1 MFVTAKGE
9 TATYV
14 LPIAGRLSF
23 PAAVHKDKKMKT
35 VFLASVAAATLIAAP
50 AFAQN
55 AIGSVGVAYNYAD
68 VENTDVNRGV
78 IDGTVASPV
87 FGDWTV
93 TFNAEA
99 AYTDVK
105 HGGDETTLA
114 GAVHLSKKINDMR
127 FGGFV
132 AASEFLGGG
141 TMTTFGVEGQKYLER
156 ATLTGVASY
165 GTVHNADI
173 WNVAADA
180 AFYATP
186 QLRLNAGAAYANAD
200 NLFVGGSVDAWS
212 VGVGAEYQFADS
224 PYSVFGGYDYAK
236 SSDLDAD
243 ANVFKIGVRY
253 SFGGGLQA
261 RDQAGAN
268 LGRTVGGVAALRGN

>member
-1 MFVTAKGE
+1 
-9 TATYV
+9 
-14 LPIAGRLSF
+14 
-23 PAAVHKDKKMKT
+23 MKT

-50 AFAQN
+50 AFAQD

-68 VENTDVNRGV
+68 VEGIDVNRGV

-93 TFNAEA
+93 TFNAEG
-99 AYTDVK
+99 AYTDVQ

-114 GAVHLSKKINDMR
+114 GAVHLSKKIEDMR

-132 AASEFLGGG
+132 GASEALGG
-141 TMTTFGVEGQKYLER
+141 TMTTFGLEGQKYLDR

-165 GTVHNADI
+165 SNLHDADI

-186 QLRLNAGAAYANAD
+186 QLRLSGGAAYTNVDAD
-200 NLFVGGSVDAWS
+200 NIFIGAGDVDAWS
-212 VGVGAEYQFADS
+212 AGVAAEYQFADT
-224 PYSVFGGYDYAK
+224 PYSVFGGYDYVK
-236 SSDLDAD
+236 SSDLDVD
-243 ANVFKIGVRY
+243 ANVFKIGMRY

-268 LGRTVGGVAALRGN
+268 LGRTHNGVAALFGN

>member
-1 MFVTAKGE
+1 
-9 TATYV
+9 
-14 LPIAGRLSF
+14 
-23 PAAVHKDKKMKT
+23 MKN

-68 VENTDVNRGV
+68 VEGADVNRGV

-93 TFNAEA
+93 TFNAEG
-99 AYTDVK
+99 AYTDVD
-105 HGGDETTLA
+105 GLGDDTSLA
-114 GAVHLSKKINDMR
+114 GAVHLSKKIEDMR
-127 FGGFV
+127 FAGFV
-132 AASEFLGGG
+132 GASEVLGG
-141 TMTTFGVEGQKYLER
+141 TMTTFGLEGQKYLER

-165 GTVHNADI
+165 GTVHDADI
-173 WNVAADA
+173 WTVSGDA

-186 QLRLNAGAAYANAD
+186 QLRLNAGASYASAD
-200 NLFVGGSVDAWS
+200 NLFIGGDVDGWS
-212 VGVGAEYQFADS
+212 AGVGAEYQFANS

-236 SSDLDAD
+236 SSDLDVD
-243 ANVFKIGVRY
+243 ANVFSIGMRY

-268 LGRTVGGVAALRGN
+268 LGRTTGGVAQLFGH

>member
-1 MFVTAKGE
+1 
-9 TATYV
+9 
-14 LPIAGRLSF
+14 
-23 PAAVHKDKKMKT
+23 MKT

-50 AFAQN
+50 AFAQD

-68 VENTDVNRGV
+68 VEGIDVNRGV

-93 TFNAEA
+93 TFNAEG
-99 AYTDVK
+99 AYTDVQ

-114 GAVHLSKKINDMR
+114 GAVHLSKKIEGMR

-132 AASEFLGGG
+132 GASEALGG
-141 TMTTFGVEGQKYLER
+141 TMTTFGLEGQKYLDR

-165 GTVHNADI
+165 SNLHDADI

-200 NLFVGGSVDAWS
+200 NLFVGGSVDGWS
-212 VGVGAEYQFADS
+212 VGVGAEYQFADT

-236 SSDLDAD
+236 SSDLDVD
-243 ANVFKIGVRY
+243 ANVFKIGMRY

-268 LGRTVGGVAALRGN
+268 LGRTANGVAALFGN

>member
-1 MFVTAKGE
+1 
-9 TATYV
+9 
-14 LPIAGRLSF
+14 
-23 PAAVHKDKKMKT
+23 MKT

-68 VENTDVNRGV
+68 IEDIDVNRGV

-93 TFNAEA
+93 TFNGEA

-105 HGGDETTLA
+105 HGGHESTIA
-114 GAVHLSKKINDMR
+114 GAVHLSKKIDDMR

-132 AASEFLGGG
+132 GASEFLGG

-165 GTVHNADI
+165 GTVQNADI

-186 QLRLNAGAAYANAD
+186 QLRLNAGAAYT
-200 NLFVGGSVDAWS
+200 NLDKSFFNSSVDGWS

-236 SSDLDAD
+236 SSDLDVD
-243 ANVFKIGVRY
+243 ANVFKIGMRY

-268 LGRTVGGVAALRGN
+268 LGRTTSGVAALFGN